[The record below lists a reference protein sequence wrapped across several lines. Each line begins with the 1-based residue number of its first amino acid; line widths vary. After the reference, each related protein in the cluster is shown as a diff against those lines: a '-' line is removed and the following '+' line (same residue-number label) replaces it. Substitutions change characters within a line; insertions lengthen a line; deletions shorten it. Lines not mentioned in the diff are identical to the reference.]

1 MGGHWW
7 SVVTV
12 WVATLAAGVALALRG
27 AAAELGALVLAVA
40 VVVAFVLQLVVADR
54 VGFVA
59 RLTASVCG
67 SLVIVV
73 VTTALGLVR

>member
-1 MGGHWW
+1 M
-7 SVVTV
+7 TV
-12 WVATLAAGVALALRG
+12 WAATLLAGLALALGGPVG
-27 AAAELGALVLAVA
+27 ATAELATLVLAVA
-40 VVVAFVLQLVVADR
+40 VVIAFVLQLVVADR